1 MGTSICLVLVRTRI
15 VGRTIVPPRFAY
27 AEHGNSIAMMMA
39 VVMGERLMMR
49 LHSKLNGLL

>member
-39 VVMGERLMMR
+39 AVMGERLMMR